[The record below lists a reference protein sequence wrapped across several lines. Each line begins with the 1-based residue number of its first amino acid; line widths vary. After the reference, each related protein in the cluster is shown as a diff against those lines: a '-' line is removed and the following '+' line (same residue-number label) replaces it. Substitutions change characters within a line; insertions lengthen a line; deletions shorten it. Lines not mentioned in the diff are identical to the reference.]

1 MCLYN
6 VVYNMRAEVRK
17 AGGGVSDGGRLTCL
31 TLSIY
36 FPLL

>member
-6 VVYNMRAEVRK
+6 VVYNLRAEGRK
-17 AGGGVSDGGRLTCL
+17 AGGGVDGGRLTCL